1 MKKSIR
7 IKDYGPVKLLDEE
20 LPAGGFAILTGT
32 SGVGK
37 TTTINAVEALIRGGD
52 LGMSKRDGADEAFVQ
67 GFGAWISVK
76 KSQRRSGKAQLEV
89 DSLAGKFALADLVDP
104 GIKDPLAAD
113 AHRVKALVQLAGVE
127 PDLRLFHRVLG
138 GSAEFSEVVGDEL
151 ASADLVSM
159 AKKVK
164 AAIDAA
170 ALKQEKAAQKAKSD
184 AAASRQLAGENA
196 TGPEPRSVDELNAE
210 LEEAI
215 RDEAKL
221 KADRESGEAAKRRSD
236 EALKML
242 EVAKMAYTGLSVED
256 AESEVNKKNRVYNE
270 ALEALAVAKKAVE
283 DADAECKLA
292 WAVQKEAENHA
303 KNMAAWRRS
312 VEDSANISIPSPE
325 EIDAAA
331 KDVLHC
337 RREIERAIAFREARA
352 QIERASMHD
361 DLAKSATEAAE
372 RLRKSADNVDGVLSD
387 AVGRLNTP
395 LRVKN
400 GRLVLTTDRGDEK
413 FAELSDGERWAL
425 AFDIAIPLIPGN
437 GLLTMPQA
445 AFGELPPAVRQ
456 SLHEKLCE
464 MGVVCLTAQ
473 ATDEPEMAV
482 KPFDAFASNEE
493 LSA

>member
-20 LPAGGFAILTGT
+20 LPEGGFAILTGT

-113 AHRVKALVQLAGVE
+113 AHRIKALVQLAGVE
-127 PDLRLFHRVLG
+127 PDLRLFHRIL
-138 GSAEFSEVVGDEL
+138 SSEAEFEEIVGGHR
-151 ASADLVSM
+151 SAVDLVSL

-164 AAIDAA
+164 TEIDAA

-210 LEEAI
+210 LEQAI

-221 KADRESGEAAKRRSD
+221 KADRESGLAAQRRSEGAQCTLSQA
-236 EALKML
+236 EA
-242 EVAKMAYTGLSVED
+242 EYTGLSVDD
-256 AESEVNKKNRVYNE
+256 AQ
-270 ALEALAVAKKAVE
+270 
-283 DADAECKLA
+283 AELDD
-292 WAVQKEAENHA
+292 AVQAYSEAENALRIAQENARNAQREAEKATARLKEAKQHA
-303 KNMAAWRRS
+303 DNMTKWRQSIEAA
-312 VEDSANISIPSPE
+312 ANVSIPSDAE
-325 EIDAAA
+325 LDAAA

-337 RREIERAIAFREARA
+337 RHEIERAIAFREARA
-352 QIERASMHD
+352 QIERADNHD
-361 DLAKSATEAAE
+361 ELSEWCRAHAE
-372 RLRKSADNVDGVLSD
+372 RYRKAADDVDSVLSD
-387 AVGRLNTP
+387 AINKLNTP
-395 LRVKN
+395 LRVQY
-400 GRLVLTTDRGDEK
+400 GRLVLQTDRGIEK
-413 FAELSDGERWAL
+413 FSELSDGERWAL

-456 SLHEKLCE
+456 ALHEKLCE

-473 ATDEPEMAV
+473 ATDEPEMRV
-482 KPFDAFASNEE
+482 KPFDMFASNEE